1 MDGANIV
8 IVGAGKGGYEFLKV
22 LTNTPNISIKYV
34 CDINPNAKGMLLA
47 RATKIPCVTRLS
59 DFIDDPGID
68 LIFES
73 TGRREVFE
81 EISRR
86 KRPSVSLVGSA
97 GTRVL
102 FSLLDSYNEVNRN
115 LQSYRLNLER
125 RIIERTEELEKTNA
139 ALELEKG
146 ASEKLYER
154 QREINEEKSRYLIH
168 TTHQL
173 KAPFAAIQNYV
184 DIILDGY
191 TGDITE
197 QTRTIIQKIK
207 KRCELLSE
215 TIKDMLE
222 LAKLQSQMVDLVRED
237 VLLRDLTAELAERFG
252 VAAAAK
258 QIQIKVQVD
267 ETIVVRSIRAQLFD
281 LLTVLMENA
290 IKYSPPGS
298 SVELVA
304 ERTAED
310 KVAVSVIDHGIGI
323 APEHTSKIFTEF
335 FRANNAV
342 RFEPNGNGLGLAIA
356 RELANYLEA
365 TIEVE
370 SKLNEGSTF
379 RVRLGSAE
387 TLPARWQPAAG
398 HEA

>member
-8 IVGAGKGGYEFLKV
+8 VVGAGKGGYEFLKV
-22 LTNTPNISIKYV
+22 LINTPNISIKYV
-34 CDINPNAKGMLLA
+34 CDINPNAKGVLFA
-47 RATKIPCVTRLS
+47 KERKIACVTRLS

-73 TGRREVFE
+73 TGRPEVFE

-97 GTRVL
+97 GTRMV
-102 FSLLDSYNEVNRN
+102 FSLLDSFNEVNRN

-125 RIIERTEELEKTNA
+125 RIIERTEELEKANA
-139 ALELEKG
+139 ALETEKA

-197 QTRTIIQKIK
+197 QTRSIILKIK
-207 KRCELLSE
+207 RRCELLSE
-215 TIKDMLE
+215 TIRDMLE
-222 LAKLQSQMVDLVRED
+222 LAKLQSQMVDLVKED
-237 VLLRDLTAELAERFG
+237 ILLGDLIGELAEKFS

-258 QIQIKVQVD
+258 QIQINTRVNG
-267 ETIVVRSIRAQLFD
+267 TIVVRSIKEQLSE
-281 LLTVLMENA
+281 LLAVLTENA
-290 IKYSPPGS
+290 IKYSKPGS
-298 SVELVA
+298 SVDLVA
-304 ERTAED
+304 ERTGDD
-310 KVAVSVIDHGIGI
+310 KVAISVVDHGIGI
-323 APEHTSKIFTEF
+323 ALEHTSKIFTEF

-379 RVRLGSAE
+379 IVRLGSAE
-387 TLPARWQPAAG
+387 TLPVRWGPAAG